1 MNSWSVT
8 VETIARNLYVRGLA
22 GQNILISLPRSL
34 EFIWAFLGCLRAG
47 AVAVPLDFPDA
58 EIAFEI
64 TSQNIHSLL
73 QADPGPLPPQ
83 PPPEVPAAIFFT
95 SGSTGTPKG
104 IVHSH
109 RSIWAMADNLAYCAD
124 LTAADRFLVTE
135 DLTNAS
141 GISHVTACLATGATV
156 LLGDGIDDIK
166 NLSPTVLMIMG
177 KLNHDIVNSAS
188 LSRADFAPVRVNV
201 TGGSK
206 ITPELIDA
214 FKDKTGVPLR
224 VGYGMSEILCITVN
238 KSESRDKLASVGK
251 PTKDVEVQLV
261 DDEVCVKGPNLML
274 GYWREAPQSGWFR
287 TGDLAS
293 CDADGFYWFKGRKKL
308 LIVREGYNVSPIWI
322 EEVLLKHPAV
332 EQAAVI
338 GQPDPSEGE
347 VPVAFVTLKRA
358 VAEKGIQDFI
368 RPFLKSWEMP
378 VKIIVLTQMPF
389 IQGRKVDR
397 QALRKYLDAAVDGP
411 AGLPH

>member
-1 MNSWSVT
+1 MNSWSDN
-8 VETIARNLYVRGLA
+8 VETIARNLYDRGLS
-22 GQNILISLPRSL
+22 GQNVLISLPRSF

-47 AVAVPLDFPDA
+47 AVAVPLDFPGA

-64 TSQNIHSLL
+64 TDQNIHSLL
-73 QADPGPLPPQ
+73 QANPAPLPPQ
-83 PPPEVPAAIFFT
+83 PPAEAPAAIFFT
-95 SGSTGTPKG
+95 SGSTGIPKG

-124 LTAADRFLVTE
+124 LTGADRFLVTE

-141 GISHVTACLATGATV
+141 GITHVTACLATGATL
-156 LLGDGIDDIK
+156 LLGNGIDDIK

-188 LSRADFAPVRVNV
+188 LSPADFASVRLNV

-214 FKDKTGVPLR
+214 FKEKTGVPLR
-224 VGYGMSEILCITVN
+224 VGYGMSEILCITIN

-251 PTKDVEVQLV
+251 PTKDVEVKLV

-274 GYWREAPQSGWFR
+274 GYWHEAPQSGWFR

-308 LIVREGYNVSPIWI
+308 LIVREGYNVSPLWI
-322 EEVLLKHPAV
+322 EEVLLKHPAI

-347 VPVAFVTLKRA
+347 VPVGFVT
-358 VAEKGIQDFI
+358 
-368 RPFLKSWEMP
+368 
-378 VKIIVLTQMPF
+378 
-389 IQGRKVDR
+389 
-397 QALRKYLDAAVDGP
+397 
-411 AGLPH
+411 

>member
-1 MNSWSVT
+1 MADAFPDSRSAN
-8 VETIARNLYVRGLA
+8 VETIARNLYAHGLSA
-22 GQNILISLPRSL
+22 KNVLISLPRGF

-47 AVAVPLDFPDA
+47 AVVVPLDFPDA

-64 TSQNIHSLL
+64 TDQNIKSLL
-73 QADPGPLPPQ
+73 QASTGALPPQ
-83 PPPEVPAAIFFT
+83 PPAEAPAAIFFT

-141 GISHVTACLATGATV
+141 GISHVTACLATGATL
-156 LLGDGIDDIK
+156 LLGNGIEDIRK
-166 NLSPTVLMIMG
+166 LSPTVLMIMG
-177 KLNHDIVNSAS
+177 KLNHDIVNDAS
-188 LSRADFAPVRVNV
+188 LSPADFASVRLNV

-214 FKDKTGVPLR
+214 FKEKTGVPLR

-238 KSESRDKLASVGK
+238 KSESRDKLASVGT
-251 PTKDVEVQLV
+251 PTKDVEVKLV

-274 GYWREAPQSGWFR
+274 GYWHEAPQSGWFR

-308 LIVREGYNVSPIWI
+308 LIVREGYNVSPIWV
-322 EEVLLKHPAV
+322 EEVLLKHPAI

-338 GQPDPSEGE
+338 GQTDPSEGE
-347 VPVAFVTLKRA
+347 VPIGFVTVKRE
-358 VAEKGIQDFI
+358 VAEEGIKDFI
-368 RPFLKSWEMP
+368 RPFLKPWEMP
-378 VKIIVLTQMPF
+378 VRIIVLEQMPF

-397 QALRKYLDAAVDGP
+397 QALKKYLDR
-411 AGLPH
+411 

>member
-1 MNSWSVT
+1 M
-8 VETIARNLYVRGLA
+8 
-22 GQNILISLPRSL
+22 
-34 EFIWAFLGCLRAG
+34 GCLRAG
-47 AVAVPLDFPDA
+47 AVAVPLDFPGA

-64 TSQNIHSLL
+64 TDRNIHSLL
-73 QADPGPLPPQ
+73 QANPGPLPPQ
-83 PPPEVPAAIFFT
+83 PPAEAPAAIFFT
-95 SGSTGTPKG
+95 SGSTGIPKG

-156 LLGDGIDDIK
+156 LLGNGIDDIK
-166 NLSPTVLMIMG
+166 KLSPTVLMIMG
-177 KLNHDIVNSAS
+177 KLNHDIVNSPS
-188 LSRADFAPVRVNV
+188 LSRADFASVRVNV

-214 FKDKTGVPLR
+214 FKEKTGVPLR

-251 PTKDVEVQLV
+251 PTKDVEVKLV

-274 GYWREAPQSGWFR
+274 GYWHEAPQSGWFR

-322 EEVLLKHPAV
+322 EEVLLKHPAI

-347 VPVAFVTLKRA
+347 VPIGFVTLKRH
-358 VAEKGIQDFI
+358 VAEKAIQDFI
-368 RPFLKSWEMP
+368 RPFLKPWEMP
-378 VKIIVLTQMPF
+378 VKIIVLEQMPF
-389 IQGRKVDR
+389 IQGRKIDR
-397 QALRKYLDAAVDGP
+397 QALRKYLDGGVDS
-411 AGLPH
+411 

>member
-1 MNSWSVT
+1 MNSWLVS
-8 VETIARNLYVRGLA
+8 VETIARNLCERGLS
-22 GQNILISLPRSL
+22 GKNVLISLPRSF

-47 AVAVPLDFPDA
+47 AVAVPLDFPGA

-64 TSQNIHSLL
+64 ADQNIRSLL
-73 QADPGPLPPQ
+73 QANPGPLPPQ
-83 PPPEVPAAIFFT
+83 PSAEAPAAIFFT
-95 SGSTGTPKG
+95 SGSTGIPKG

-109 RSIWAMADNLAYCAD
+109 RSIWAMADNLAFCAD

-141 GISHVTACLATGATV
+141 GITHVAACLAAGATV
-156 LLGDGIDDIK
+156 LLGNGIDDIK

-188 LSRADFAPVRVNV
+188 LSPTDFASVRLNV

-214 FKDKTGVPLR
+214 FKEKTGVPLR
-224 VGYGMSEILCITVN
+224 VSYGMSEILCITVN
-238 KSESRDKLASVGK
+238 KSDSRDKLASVGK
-251 PTKDVEVQLV
+251 PTKDVEVKLV

-274 GYWREAPQSGWFR
+274 GYWHEAPQSGWFR

-322 EEVLLKHPAV
+322 EEVLLKHPAI
-332 EQAAVI
+332 EQTAVI
-338 GQPDPSEGE
+338 GQPDLSEGE
-347 VPVAFVTLKRA
+347 IPIGFVTLKRDI
-358 VAEKGIQDFI
+358 AEQAIQDFI
-368 RPFLKSWEMP
+368 RPFLKPWEMP
-378 VKIIVLTQMPF
+378 VRIIVLEQMPF

-397 QALRKYLDAAVDGP
+397 QALKKYFER
-411 AGLPH
+411 

>member
-1 MNSWSVT
+1 MNSWSAS
-8 VETIARNLYVRGLA
+8 VETIARNLYERGLCR
-22 GQNILISLPRSL
+22 QNILISLPRSF

-47 AVAVPLDFPDA
+47 AVAVPLDFPGA
-58 EIAFEI
+58 EIAFDI
-64 TSQNIHSLL
+64 TDQNISSLL
-73 QADPGPLPPQ
+73 QANPGPPPPQ
-83 PPPEVPAAIFFT
+83 PPAEAPAAIFFT
-95 SGSTGTPKG
+95 SGSTGVPKG

-141 GISHVTACLATGATV
+141 GITHVTACLATGATL
-156 LLGDGIDDIK
+156 LLGNGIEDIK

-188 LSRADFAPVRVNV
+188 LSPADFASVRLNV

-214 FKDKTGVPLR
+214 FKEKTGVTLR
-224 VGYGMSEILCITVN
+224 VAYGMSEILCITIN
-238 KSESRDKLASVGK
+238 KSESRDKLGSVGK
-251 PTKDVEVQLV
+251 PTKDVEVKLV

-308 LIVREGYNVSPIWI
+308 LIIREGYNVSPIWI
-322 EEVLLKHPAV
+322 EEVLLKHPAI
-332 EQAAVI
+332 EEAAVV

-347 VPVAFVTLKRA
+347 VPIGFITLKRDVTVIA
-358 VAEKGIQDFI
+358 IQDFI
-368 RPFLKSWEMP
+368 RPFLKPWEMP
-378 VKIIVLTQMPF
+378 VRIIVLKQMPF
-389 IQGRKVDR
+389 IEGRKVDR
-397 QALRKYLDAAVDGP
+397 QALKKYLE
-411 AGLPH
+411 

>member
-1 MNSWSVT
+1 MAQLNSWSAN
-8 VETIARNLYVRGLA
+8 VETIARNLYERGLS
-22 GQNILISLPRSL
+22 GQNVLISLPRGF

-47 AVAVPLDFPDA
+47 AVAVPLDFPGA
-58 EIAFEI
+58 EIAFDVSE
-64 TSQNIHSLL
+64 TNIHSLL
-73 QADPGPLPPQ
+73 QANPSPLSPEPPA
-83 PPPEVPAAIFFT
+83 ESPAAIFST

-156 LLGDGIDDIK
+156 LLGSGIEDIK
-166 NLSPTVLMIMG
+166 KLSPTVLMIMG
-177 KLNHDIVNSAS
+177 KLNHDIVNDAA
-188 LSRADFAPVRVNV
+188 LSRADFASVRVNV

-214 FKDKTGVPLR
+214 FKEKTGVPLR
-224 VGYGMSEILCITVN
+224 VGYGMSEILCITIN
-238 KSESRDKLASVGK
+238 KSESRQKLASVGR
-251 PTKDVEVQLV
+251 PTKDVEVKLV

-274 GYWREAPQSGWFR
+274 GYWHEAPQSGWFR

-293 CDADGFYWFKGRKKL
+293 CDADGFYWFKGRTKL
-308 LIVREGYNVSPIWI
+308 LIIREGYKVSPIWI
-322 EEVLLKHPAV
+322 EQVLQKHPAID
-332 EQAAVI
+332 QAAVI

-347 VPVAFVTLKRA
+347 VPIAFVTIKRH
-358 VAEKGIQDFI
+358 VAEKAIEDFI
-368 RPFLKSWEMP
+368 RPFLNPWEMP
-378 VKIIVLTQMPF
+378 VRIVVLEQMPF

-397 QALRKYLDAAVDGP
+397 QALKKYFE
-411 AGLPH
+411 

>member
-1 MNSWSVT
+1 MNSWPVS
-8 VETIARNLYVRGLA
+8 VETIARNLHARGLS
-22 GQNILISLPRSL
+22 GQNVLISLPRSF

-47 AVAVPLDFPDA
+47 AVAVPLDFPGA

-64 TSQNIHSLL
+64 TDGNIALLL
-73 QADPGPLPPQ
+73 QANPGPLPPQ
-83 PPPEVPAAIFFT
+83 PSAEAPAAIFFT
-95 SGSTGTPKG
+95 SGSTGIPKG

-141 GISHVTACLATGATV
+141 GISHVTACLATGATL
-156 LLGDGIDDIK
+156 LLGTGIDDIK

-177 KLNHDIVNSAS
+177 KLNHDIVNSPS
-188 LSRADFAPVRVNV
+188 LSPADFASVRVNV

-214 FKDKTGVPLR
+214 FKEKTGVPLR
-224 VGYGMSEILCITVN
+224 VGYGMSEILCITIN

-251 PTKDVEVQLV
+251 PTKDVEVELT

-322 EEVLLKHPAV
+322 EEVLQKHPAI

-347 VPVAFVTLKRA
+347 VPIAFVTLKQE
-358 VAEKGIQDFI
+358 VAEKDDSGFYPPLLEAMGDA
-368 RPFLKSWEMP
+368 RKNHR
-378 VKIIVLTQMPF
+378 VGANVLYSGA
-389 IQGRKVDR
+389 QG
-397 QALRKYLDAAVDGP
+397 
-411 AGLPH
+411 

>member
-1 MNSWSVT
+1 MNSWLVS
-8 VETIARNLYVRGLA
+8 VETIARNLYAQGLS
-22 GQNILISLPRSL
+22 GKNVLISLPRSF
-34 EFIWAFLGCLRAG
+34 EFIGAFLGCLRAG
-47 AVAVPLDFPDA
+47 AVAVPLDFPGA

-64 TSQNIHSLL
+64 TDQNIQSLL
-73 QADPGPLPPQ
+73 QASPGPLPPQ
-83 PPPEVPAAIFFT
+83 PPAEAPAAIFFT
-95 SGSTGTPKG
+95 SGSTGIPKG

-109 RSIWAMADNLAYCAD
+109 RSIWAMADSLAYCAD
-124 LTAADRFLVTE
+124 LTVADRFLVTE

-166 NLSPTVLMIMG
+166 KLSPTVLMIMG
-177 KLNHDIVNSAS
+177 KLNHDIVNSPS
-188 LSRADFAPVRVNV
+188 LSPADFASVRLNL

-206 ITPELIDA
+206 ITPELILA
-214 FKDKTGVPLR
+214 FKEKTGVPLR

-261 DDEVCVKGPNLML
+261 DDEVCVQGPNLML
-274 GYWREAPQSGWFR
+274 GYWHEAPQSGWFR

-308 LIVREGYNVSPIWI
+308 LIIREGYNVSPIWV
-322 EEVLLKHPAV
+322 EEVLLKHPAI
-332 EQAAVI
+332 EQAAVV

-347 VPVAFVTLKRA
+347 VPIAFVTLKRE
-358 VAEKGIQDFI
+358 VAERAIQDFI
-368 RPFLKSWEMP
+368 RSFLKPWEMP
-378 VKIIVLTQMPF
+378 VRIIILEQMPF
-389 IQGRKVDR
+389 IQRRKIDR
-397 QALRKYLDAAVDGP
+397 QALRKYLE
-411 AGLPH
+411 

>member
-1 MNSWSVT
+1 MNSWSVS
-8 VETIARNLYVRGLA
+8 VETIARNLYERGLS
-22 GQNILISLPRSL
+22 GENVLISLPRSF
-34 EFIWAFLGCLRAG
+34 EFIRAFLGCLRAG
-47 AVAVPLDFPDA
+47 AVAVPLDFPGA

-64 TSQNIHSLL
+64 MDQNIQSLL
-73 QADPGPLPPQ
+73 QANPAPLPPQ
-83 PPPEVPAAIFFT
+83 PSAEAPAAIFFT
-95 SGSTGTPKG
+95 SGSTGIPKG

-141 GISHVTACLATGATV
+141 GISHVTACLATGATL
-156 LLGDGIDDIK
+156 LLGTGIDDIK

-177 KLNHDIVNSAS
+177 KLNHDIVNSPS
-188 LSRADFAPVRVNV
+188 LSRADFASVRVNV

-214 FKDKTGVPLR
+214 FKEKTGVPLR
-224 VGYGMSEILCITVN
+224 VSYGMSEILCITIN

-251 PTKDVEVQLV
+251 LTKNVEVKLV

-274 GYWREAPQSGWFR
+274 GYWHEAPQSDWFR

-322 EEVLLKHPAV
+322 EEVLQKHPAI

-338 GQPDPSEGE
+338 GQPDLSEGE
-347 VPVAFVTLKRA
+347 VPIGFVTLKRA
-358 VAEKGIQDFI
+358 VAEKEIQDFI
-368 RPFLKSWEMP
+368 RPFLKPWEMP
-378 VKIIVLTQMPF
+378 VRIIVLEQMPF
-389 IQGRKVDR
+389 IEGRKVDR
-397 QALRKYLDAAVDGP
+397 QALKKYLER
-411 AGLPH
+411 

>member
-1 MNSWSVT
+1 M
-8 VETIARNLYVRGLA
+8 IARNLYAHGLS
-22 GQNILISLPRSL
+22 GKNVLISLPRSF
-34 EFIWAFLGCLRAG
+34 EFIWAFLGCLRGG

-64 TSQNIHSLL
+64 TDQNIKSLL
-73 QADPGPLPPQ
+73 QANKGALPPQ
-83 PPPEVPAAIFFT
+83 PSAEASAAIFFT
-95 SGSTGTPKG
+95 SGSTGIPKG
-104 IVHSH
+104 IVHSY

-141 GISHVTACLATGATV
+141 GITHVTACLATGATI
-156 LLGDGIDDIK
+156 LLGNGIDDIK

-188 LSRADFAPVRVNV
+188 LSPADFASVRLNV
-201 TGGSK
+201 TRGSK

-214 FKDKTGVPLR
+214 FKEKTGVPLR
-224 VGYGMSEILCITVN
+224 VSYGMSEILCITVN

-251 PTKDVEVQLV
+251 PTKDVEVELV

-274 GYWREAPQSGWFR
+274 GYWQEAPLSGWFR

-308 LIVREGYNVSPIWI
+308 LIVREGYNVSPIWV
-322 EEVLLKHPAV
+322 EEVLLKHPAI
-332 EQAAVI
+332 EQAVVI

-347 VPVAFVTLKRA
+347 VPIAFITLKRE
-358 VAEKGIQDFI
+358 VAETAIQDFI
-368 RPFLKSWEMP
+368 RPFLPWEMP
-378 VKIIVLTQMPF
+378 VRIIVMEQMPF

-397 QALRKYLDAAVDGP
+397 QALKKYLDR
-411 AGLPH
+411 

>member
-1 MNSWSVT
+1 MNSWSVS
-8 VETIARNLYVRGLA
+8 VEAIARNLHGQGLS
-22 GQNILISLPRSL
+22 GKNVLLSLPRSF

-47 AVAVPLDFPDA
+47 TGAVPLDFPDA

-64 TSQNIHSLL
+64 AARNSQSLL
-73 QADPGPLPPQ
+73 KPGPAPLPPQ
-83 PPPEVPAAIFFT
+83 PPAEAPAAIFFT

-156 LLGDGIDDIK
+156 LLGDGMEDIK

-214 FKDKTGVPLR
+214 FKEKTGASLR

-251 PTKDVEVQLV
+251 PTKDVQLKLV
-261 DDEVCVKGPNLML
+261 DDEVCVDGPNLML
-274 GYWREAPQSGWFR
+274 GYWREPPQSGWFR
-287 TGDLAS
+287 T
-293 CDADGFYWFKGRKKL
+293 
-308 LIVREGYNVSPIWI
+308 
-322 EEVLLKHPAV
+322 
-332 EQAAVI
+332 
-338 GQPDPSEGE
+338 
-347 VPVAFVTLKRA
+347 
-358 VAEKGIQDFI
+358 
-368 RPFLKSWEMP
+368 
-378 VKIIVLTQMPF
+378 
-389 IQGRKVDR
+389 
-397 QALRKYLDAAVDGP
+397 
-411 AGLPH
+411 

>member
-1 MNSWSVT
+1 
-8 VETIARNLYVRGLA
+8 
-22 GQNILISLPRSL
+22 
-34 EFIWAFLGCLRAG
+34 
-47 AVAVPLDFPDA
+47 VAVPLDFPDA
-58 EIAFEI
+58 EIAFEVND
-64 TSQNIHSLL
+64 QNIESLL
-73 QADPGPLPPQ
+73 QERTGALPPK
-83 PPPEVPAAIFFT
+83 PPAEAPAAIFFT
-95 SGSTGTPKG
+95 SGSTGIPKG

-109 RSIWAMADNLAYCAD
+109 RSIWAMANNLAYCAD

-135 DLTNAS
+135 DLTNVS

-156 LLGDGIDDIK
+156 LLGDGIEDIK

-177 KLNHDIVNSAS
+177 KLNHDIVNDAS
-188 LSRADFAPVRVNV
+188 LSPADFASVRVNV

-214 FKDKTGVPLR
+214 FKEKTGVPLR

-251 PTKDVEVQLV
+251 PTEHVQVKLV

-274 GYWREAPQSGWFR
+274 GYWHEPQQSDWFR

-308 LIVREGYNVSPIWI
+308 LIVREGYNVSPIWV
-322 EEVLLKHPAV
+322 EEVLLKHPAI

-347 VPVAFVTLKRA
+347 VPIGFVTLKEA
-358 VAEKGIQDFI
+358 VPEGAIKDFI
-368 RPFLKSWEMP
+368 RPFLKPWEMP
-378 VKIIVLTQMPF
+378 VRVITLEQMPF
-389 IQGRKVDR
+389 IQGRKIDR
-397 QALRKYLDAAVDGP
+397 RALKKYLE
-411 AGLPH
+411 